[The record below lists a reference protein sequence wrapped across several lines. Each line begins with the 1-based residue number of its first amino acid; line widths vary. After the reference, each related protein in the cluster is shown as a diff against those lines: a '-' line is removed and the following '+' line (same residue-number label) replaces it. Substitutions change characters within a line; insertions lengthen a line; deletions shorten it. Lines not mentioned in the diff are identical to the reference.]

1 MRSQSQKTWIL
12 KKTIS
17 FYIGS
22 VFLTLKWTLKLLQ
35 LSKDKENPF
44 L

>member
-17 FYIGS
+17 FYTEMDPEI
-22 VFLTLKWTLKLLQ
+22 VTITKR
-35 LSKDKENPF
+35 
-44 L
+44 